1 MKPERTAAPGD
12 TAITAIRCRRIWDSR
27 GRPTVEAELRLQ
39 DGSVALGQAPAGA
52 STGRGEARELRD
64 GGAWLG
70 GHDVQSALR
79 SIREVLAPSL
89 IGRHACDQWAIDQQ
103 LQHADPFVDKRTVGA
118 NATLALS
125 LACAKA
131 AAQSLGV
138 PLHVHL
144 ATLEPA
150 AIGEGAAGP
159 AHGDPQ
165 GHGAP
170 EPRERATAQARTGLA
185 LRLPLPQI
193 QIFGGGAHAAGS
205 VDIQD
210 FMVTCPGASS
220 AAQALEWTARVYMAA
235 GAAMRR
241 RGSQHGVADEGG
253 WWPAFKSNEEGIE
266 TLLRSIEAAGLQP
279 GSEVCIALDVAAS
292 QLKVAGGYQLAHEG
306 RTLDRDGMIA
316 MLLGWVD
323 RYPIVSLEDPL
334 DEDDAVGF
342 VQITQALRGKVQV
355 VGDDFL
361 VTDAARIRQ
370 AHALGAANA
379 VLLKPNQRGTVSET
393 LQAWRQALELGYG
406 GIVSARSGET
416 EDHSIVHMALGW
428 SVPQL
433 KVGSF
438 ARGERMVKWNE
449 LLRLEESLG
458 EDHRFAGW
466 QAFTHAGITSG

>member
-1 MKPERTAAPGD
+1 
-12 TAITAIRCRRIWDSR
+12 
-27 GRPTVEAELRLQ
+27 VEAELRLQ

-52 STGRGEARELRD
+52 STGSGEARELRD
-64 GGAWLG
+64 GGTWLE

-89 IGRHACDQWAIDQQ
+89 IGRQASDQLGIDEQ
-103 LQHADPFVDKRTVGA
+103 LKHADPFADKRTVGA

-138 PLHVHL
+138 PLYAHL
-144 ATLEPA
+144 ATLGPPA
-150 AIGEGAAGP
+150 LQEQAAGP
-159 AHGDPQ
+159 AHKDSR
-165 GHGAP
+165 GHGASKP
-170 EPRERATAQARTGLA
+170 DQRSTAQTSPKRA
-185 LRLPLPQI
+185 LLLPLPQI

-210 FMVTCPGASS
+210 FMVTCPGACS
-220 AAQALEWTARVYMAA
+220 AAQALEWTARIYMAA
-235 GAAMRR
+235 GAAMKH
-241 RGSQHGVADEGG
+241 RGIYHGVADEGG

-279 GSEVCIALDVAAS
+279 GSEVCIALDVAAT
-292 QLKVAGGYQLAHEG
+292 QLKAAGGYQLAHEG

-316 MLLGWVD
+316 MLLRWVD

-334 DEDDAVGF
+334 DENDAVGF
-342 VQITQALRGKVQV
+342 VQITRALQGKVQV

-393 LQAWRQALELGYG
+393 LQAWRQALNLGYG

-449 LLRLEESLG
+449 LLRLEDSAG

-466 QAFTHAGITSG
+466 QAFAHAGITAGSGRLERRPD